1 MFNNPGILQLS
12 SQQEQKKKKKM
23 AISRLVCEIESAL
36 ELALDKNLNFQIF
49 TSKYEAK
56 NR

>member
-12 SQQEQKKKKKM
+12 SQQEQKKIQS
-23 AISRLVCEIESAL
+23 ISRLVCEIESAL

-49 TSKYEAK
+49 TSKYDAK